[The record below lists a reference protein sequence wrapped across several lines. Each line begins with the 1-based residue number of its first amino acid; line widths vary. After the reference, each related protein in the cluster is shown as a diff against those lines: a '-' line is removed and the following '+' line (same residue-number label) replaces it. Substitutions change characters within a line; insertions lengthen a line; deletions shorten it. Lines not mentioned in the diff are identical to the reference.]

1 MIMHDRN
8 FCGAIF
14 AAVLSTAFATEHTL
28 FYNQAASV
36 WNETLPIGNGRLG
49 ATPFAKSD
57 HEIIVLNEDSLFSGG
72 FRDRVNPKSLETFP
86 RVRELMDQ
94 GNLTGAGDTWLEGMV
109 GIPISQRKYEPA
121 ANLSISTGHSQD
133 KISNY
138 SRSLDLDTG
147 LAKII
152 YTFGGV
158 SFCREAVASAVD
170 QVLAFHFTADR
181 PNAYNLTIKLDR
193 GPDQTA
199 TAGADGGLW
208 LRGSAKNDSSY
219 THSQYALVSID
230 GGSLNASG
238 SSITV
243 QGASNV
249 TIVWDAESL
258 FYHPE
263 GQASYEQV
271 LGDRVRTATSKGYHA
286 IKSAAVAD
294 HQEYYNRA
302 SFITRADNSSV
313 SADKPTDLRLADLK
327 SVQSFKQDPAILA
340 LAYNYGRYM
349 LVTSSRPGTLPAN
362 LQGIWNDKFDP
373 PWDSKFTIDINLEM
387 NYWLANMNGL
397 DEILEPIWTHLE
409 RMEARGTTVAQ
420 EMYGLPGWVCHHNT
434 DLWGDCAP
442 QDAGT
447 QWTIW
452 PMGGAWML
460 FTALDHYRFTQDMD
474 FAKNTALPL
483 LQSAIQFYDA
493 FSVLQD
499 GYYVTYPSNSPE
511 NSYFIPEGNST
522 AGNQTGIDKSPQSD
536 RTLMWHL
543 YSGFVEISEAVG
555 SNTGVE
561 DAKQYLAHIKA
572 PDISP
577 TTNRLLEWSHDYRE
591 VEPEHRHFSSCIGLH
606 PGHQYSPL
614 TNVTLAQAA
623 ERLIEHR
630 LSSGGGSTGWS
641 RIWASNL
648 YARLLDGD
656 SAAHHANVLMTDYMY
671 DNMWAVTSDVFQAD
685 ANFGITSAVNEMF
698 LQSQSGVLHIG
709 PAMPATQLLHGS
721 FKGWKARGNFIVDAT
736 WTHGQIVS
744 ATVVANSGGLL
755 SIRVQN
761 GRNFKVDGVLCSG
774 PISTTAGS
782 SYSISF

>member
-1 MIMHDRN
+1 
-8 FCGAIF
+8 
-14 AAVLSTAFATEHTL
+14 
-28 FYNQAASV
+28 
-36 WNETLPIGNGRLG
+36 
-49 ATPFAKSD
+49 
-57 HEIIVLNEDSLFSGG
+57 
-72 FRDRVNPKSLETFP
+72 
-86 RVRELMDQ
+86 
-94 GNLTGAGDTWLEGMV
+94 MV

-121 ANLSISTGHSQD
+121 GNLSISTGHNQD
-133 KISNY
+133 NVSNY
-138 SRSLDLDTG
+138 SRSLDLESG
-147 LAKII
+147 LAKTV

-158 SFCREAVASAVD
+158 RYSREAVASAVD
-170 QVLAFHFTADR
+170 QVLAFYFTADQ
-181 PNAYNLTIKLDR
+181 PNSYNMTIRLDR
-193 GPDQTA
+193 GSDQVA
-199 TAGADGGLW
+199 TAVQDGGLW

-230 GGSLNASG
+230 GGSFIPSNT
-238 SSITV
+238 SIIIN
-243 QGASNV
+243 GASNV
-249 TIVWDAESL
+249 TIMWDAESL

-263 GQASYEQV
+263 GQASYENV
-271 LGDRVRTATSKGYHA
+271 LRDRVRSATGKGYRGIKKAA
-286 IKSAAVAD
+286 IID
-294 HQEYYNRA
+294 HQKYYNRA
-302 SFITRADNSSV
+302 SFTTAAGNSSA
-313 SADKPTDLRLADLK
+313 SAEKATNLRLADLK
-327 SVQSFKQDPAILA
+327 SVRSFEQDPAMLA

-349 LVTSSRPGTLPAN
+349 LITSSRPGTLPAN
-362 LQGIWNDKFDP
+362 LQGIWNDKFNP

-397 DEILEPIWTHLE
+397 DEILDPIWTHLK
-409 RMEARGTTVAQ
+409 RMEARGTAVAK

-460 FTALDHYRFTQDMD
+460 FTALDHYRFTRDTD
-474 FAKNTALPL
+474 FARNIALPL
-483 LQSAIQFYDA
+483 LKSAVQFYDA

-555 SNTGVE
+555 SNISVE
-561 DAKQYLAHIKA
+561 NAKQYLARLKA
-572 PDISP
+572 PDISSN
-577 TTNRLLEWSHDYRE
+577 TSRLLEWSHDYRE

-614 TNVTLAQAA
+614 TNATLAQAA
-623 ERLIEHR
+623 ERLIDHR

-648 YARLLDGD
+648 KARLLDGD
-656 SAAHHANVLMTDYMY
+656 AAVHHANVLMTDYMY
-671 DNMWAVTSDVFQAD
+671 DNLWAVTSDVFQAD
-685 ANFGITSAVNEMF
+685 ANYGITSAVNEMF

-709 PAMPATQLLHGS
+709 PAMPTSQLLYGS
-721 FKGWKARGNFIVDAT
+721 FKGWKARGNFVVDAT
-736 WTHGQIVS
+736 WADGQVVS
-744 ATVVANSGGLL
+744 ATIVANSGGPL
-755 SIRVQN
+755 SIRVQD
-761 GRNFKVDGVLCSG
+761 GRTFKVDGFAYSG
-774 PISTTAGS
+774 SISTTAGS
-782 SYSISF
+782 SYSVSF

>member
-1 MIMHDRN
+1 MRDRI
-8 FCGAIF
+8 FWTTTLAVAISV
-14 AAVLSTAFATEHTL
+14 ASATEHTL
-28 FYNQAASV
+28 LYSQAASV

-49 ATPFAKSD
+49 ATPFAKPDS
-57 HEIIVLNEDSLFSGG
+57 EIIVLNEDSLFSGG

-94 GNLTGAGDTWLEGMV
+94 GNLTGAGDTWLDGMV

-121 ANLSISTGHSQD
+121 GNLSISTGHAQD
-133 KISNY
+133 RISNY
-138 SRSLDLDTG
+138 SRSLDLGTG
-147 LAKII
+147 LAKTV

-158 SFCREAVASAVD
+158 TYSREAVASAVD

-181 PNAYNLTIKLDR
+181 PNSYNMTIRLDR
-193 GPDQTA
+193 GSDQVA
-199 TAGADGGLW
+199 TAIQDGGLW
-208 LRGSAKNDSSY
+208 LRGTAKNDSSY
-219 THSQYALVSID
+219 THSQYALVSIS
-230 GGSLNASG
+230 GGSFISSNASV
-238 SSITV
+238 TV

-263 GQASYEQV
+263 GQASYEKV
-271 LGDRVRTATSKGYHA
+271 LRDRVESATKKGYHA

-294 HQEYYNRA
+294 HQKYYNRA
-302 SFITRADNSSV
+302 SFTTAAVNSSV
-313 SADKPTDLRLADLK
+313 SAEKPTNLRLADLRG
-327 SVQSFKQDPAILA
+327 VESFEEDPAVLA

-349 LVTSSRPGTLPAN
+349 LITSSRPGTLPAN
-362 LQGIWNDKFDP
+362 LQGIWNDRFDP

-397 DEILEPIWTHLE
+397 DEILEPIWTHLK
-409 RMEARGTTVAQ
+409 RMEARGTAVAK

-452 PMGGAWML
+452 PMGGVWML
-460 FTALDHYRFTQDMD
+460 FTALDHYRFTQDTD
-474 FAKNTALPL
+474 FARNVALPL
-483 LQSAIQFYDA
+483 LKSAIQFYDA
-493 FSVLQD
+493 FSVLRD

-511 NSYFIPEGNST
+511 NSYFIPEGNNT

-543 YSGFVEISEAVG
+543 YSGFVEISYAVG
-555 SNTGVE
+555 STAGVE
-561 DAKQYLAHIKA
+561 NAKQYLAHLKA
-572 PDISP
+572 PDISSN
-577 TTNRLLEWSHDYRE
+577 TSRLLEWSHDYRE

-614 TNVTLAQAA
+614 TNTTLAQAA
-623 ERLIEHR
+623 ERLIDHR

-648 YARLLDGD
+648 KARLLDGD
-656 SAAHHANVLMTDYMY
+656 AAVHHANVLMTDYMY

-685 ANFGITSAVNEMF
+685 ANYGITSAVNEMF

-709 PAMPATQLLHGS
+709 PAMPTSQLLHGS
-721 FKGWKARGNFIVDAT
+721 FKGWKARGNFVVDAT
-736 WTHGQIVS
+736 WADGRIIS
-744 ATVVANSGGLL
+744 ATIVANSGGPLN
-755 SIRVQN
+755 IRVQD
-761 GRNFKVDGVLCSG
+761 GRAFKVDGVECSG
-774 PISTTAGS
+774 ITSTTAGA
-782 SYSISF
+782 SYSITF

>member
-1 MIMHDRN
+1 MRDHTLRIAT
-8 FCGAIF
+8 FVATVGIAY
-14 AAVLSTAFATEHTL
+14 ATEHALLYT
-28 FYNQAASV
+28 QAALV

-49 ATPFAKSD
+49 ATPFAKPD
-57 HEIIVLNEDSLFSGG
+57 QEIIVLNEDSLFSGG

-94 GNLTGAGDTWLEGMV
+94 GNLTGAGDTWLDGMV

-121 ANLSISTGHSQD
+121 GNLSISTGHNQD
-133 KISNY
+133 NVSNY
-138 SRSLDLDTG
+138 SRSLDLESG
-147 LAKII
+147 LAKTV

-158 SFCREAVASAVD
+158 RYSREAVASAVD
-170 QVLAFHFTADR
+170 QVLAFYFTADQ
-181 PNAYNLTIKLDR
+181 PNSYNMTIRLDR
-193 GPDQTA
+193 GSDQVA
-199 TAGADGGLW
+199 TAVQDGGLW

-230 GGSLNASG
+230 GGSFIPSNT
-238 SSITV
+238 SITIK
-243 QGASNV
+243 GASNV
-249 TIVWDAESL
+249 TIMWDAESL

-263 GQASYEQV
+263 GQASYEKV
-271 LGDRVRTATSKGYHA
+271 LRDRVRSATGKGYHG
-286 IKSAAVAD
+286 IKKAAVVD
-294 HQEYYNRA
+294 HQKYYNRA
-302 SFITRADNSSV
+302 SFTTAAGDSSA
-313 SADKPTDLRLADLK
+313 SAEKATNLRLADLK
-327 SVQSFKQDPAILA
+327 SVRSFEQDPAMLA
-340 LAYNYGRYM
+340 LAYNYGRY
-349 LVTSSRPGTLPAN
+349 LLIASSRPGTLPAN
-362 LQGIWNDKFDP
+362 LQGIWNDKFNP

-397 DEILEPIWTHLE
+397 DEILDPIWTHLK
-409 RMEARGTTVAQ
+409 RMEARGTAVAK

-460 FTALDHYRFTQDMD
+460 FTALDHYRFTRDTD
-474 FAKNTALPL
+474 FARNIALPL
-483 LQSAIQFYDA
+483 LKTAVQFYDA

-555 SNTGVE
+555 SNISVE
-561 DAKQYLAHIKA
+561 NAKQYLARLKA
-572 PDISP
+572 PDISSN
-577 TTNRLLEWSHDYRE
+577 TSRLLEWSHDYRE

-614 TNVTLAQAA
+614 TNATLAQAA
-623 ERLIEHR
+623 ERLIDHR

-648 YARLLDGD
+648 KARLLDGD
-656 SAAHHANVLMTDYMY
+656 AAVHHANVLMTDYMY
-671 DNMWAVTSDVFQAD
+671 DNLWAVTSDVFQAD
-685 ANFGITSAVNEMF
+685 ANYGITSAVNEMF

-709 PAMPATQLLHGS
+709 PAMPTSQLLYGS
-721 FKGWKARGNFIVDAT
+721 FRGWKARGNFVVDAT
-736 WTHGQIVS
+736 WADGQVVS
-744 ATVVANSGGLL
+744 ATIVANSGGPL
-755 SIRVQN
+755 SIRVQD
-761 GRNFKVDGVLCSG
+761 GRTFKVDGFAYSG
-774 PISTTAGS
+774 SISTTAGS
-782 SYSISF
+782 SYSVSF